1 MSELGSVIRLMAGQ
15 IALVGY
21 GSLLS
26 RPSLERTLGRTYT
39 GPFLQCIVRG
49 WRRTWDAAMPNR
61 KFYTEGPE
69 GRTTPRAIL
78 YLNVKR
84 DSSTDINGVIFVV
97 SHEEL
102 AVYDR
107 RESIYDR
114 VDVTADLDVKVEG
127 GPTYMYVC
135 RPEHCVAN
143 ANSPTDA
150 AVRATYLQIIEHG
163 LSQLDQE
170 FRRRYE
176 ESTDTPPAHL
186 IIEDRVESQTA

>member
-1 MSELGSVIRLMAGQ
+1 MSEPGSVIRLMSGQ

-26 RPSLERTLGRTYT
+26 RLSLERTLGRTYT
-39 GPFLQCIVRG
+39 GPFLQCTVRG
-49 WRRTWDAAMPNR
+49 WRRTWDAAIPNQ

-78 YLNVKR
+78 YLNVTR
-84 DSSTDINGVIFVV
+84 DSSTNINGVIFIVD
-97 SHEEL
+97 HEEL
-102 AVYDR
+102 AAFDQ

-114 VDVTADLDVKVEG
+114 VDVTADLDVKVKG
-127 GPTYMYVC
+127 GPIYMYVC
-135 RPEHCVAN
+135 RPEHRVAN
-143 ANSPTDA
+143 ANSPADA
-150 AVRATYLQIIEHG
+150 AVRATYLRTIEHG
-163 LSQLDQE
+163 LSQLHQA

-186 IIEDRVESQTA
+186 IIEDRSESQTV